1 MRIGFTGGGTGGH
14 FYPLIAVAEALN
26 KDFPDTE
33 KYLYYFGNGDGA
45 DFEALKRNQI
55 NFVKISAG
63 KNRLYF
69 SMQNFTDMFRTL
81 WGVVEGM
88 FKMAIY
94 YPDVIFSKGGYVAFP
109 VLFVSRILR
118 IPIII
123 HDSDTIPGRVTLYAS
138 KFAKNVLIA
147 WPECGEYLVNSRLV
161 NPAKIQ
167 FVGLPIRQ
175 KLLPQTEAV
184 SISGQFSNLKTNIP
198 TLYIVGGSQGS
209 ERLNEAIMA
218 SLPIILPHAQIIHQT
233 GKANFEIVKTISAK
247 LLEKDE
253 NKNNYFPIAYLEED
267 LQREVFQKTS
277 LVICRGG
284 SQILE
289 FFCWGLPSIMI
300 PIPKEIS
307 RDQTTNSFAAM
318 QRGAAFVI
326 EEKNLTPRILQNE
339 VLRLLNDHKILA
351 NMSASARQYSKTD
364 ASNKVA
370 ELLINTGKSHK

>member
-14 FYPLIAVAEALN
+14 FYPLIAVAEAIKN
-26 KDFPDTE
+26 KYTE
-33 KYLYYFGNGDGA
+33 EQIFLYYFGNVPYDI
-45 DFEALKRNQI
+45 DALKRNSI
-55 NFVKISAG
+55 DFVKISAG

-69 SMQNFTDMFRTL
+69 SLENFIDMFKTL
-81 WGVVEGM
+81 WGVIEGM

-94 YPDVIFSKGGYVAFP
+94 YPDVIFSKGGYVSFP

-118 IPIII
+118 IPIVI
-123 HDSDTIPGRVTLYAS
+123 HDSDTVPGRVTLHAS
-138 KFAKNVLIA
+138 KFAKNILIA
-147 WPECGEYLVNSRLV
+147 WPECAEYLVNTHRV
-161 NPAKIQ
+161 NPQKIQ

-175 KLLPQTEAV
+175 KLLPNTNV
-184 SISGQFSNLKTNIP
+184 PSISGEFSNLKNNIP

-233 GKANFEIVKTISAK
+233 GKGNFEMVKTISSK
-247 LLEKDE
+247 LLENDE
-253 NKNNYFPIAYLEED
+253 NKANYFPIAYLEED
-267 LQREVFQKTS
+267 VQREVFQKTS

-300 PIPKEIS
+300 PIPKDIS
-307 RDQTTNSFAAM
+307 RDQTSNSFAAM

-339 VLRLLNDHKILA
+339 ILRLLKDHKILA
-351 NMSASARQYSKTD
+351 NMSASARQYAITD
-364 ASNKVA
+364 AAEKVSD
-370 ELLINTGKSHK
+370 LLVNIGRSHQ

>member
-55 NFVKISAG
+55 NFIKISAG

-175 KLLPQTEAV
+175 KLLPNTNV
-184 SISGQFSNLKTNIP
+184 TSISGEFSNLKTNIP

-233 GKANFEIVKTISAK
+233 GKANFEMVKTISAK

-370 ELLINTGKSHK
+370 ELLINTGKSHQ

>member
-14 FYPLIAVAEALN
+14 FYPLIAVAEVLN
-26 KDFPDTE
+26 KNYKDTE

-45 DFEALKRNQI
+45 DFEALKRNEI

-69 SMQNFTDMFRTL
+69 SFENFKDMFKTF
-81 WGVVEGM
+81 WGIIQGM
-88 FKMAIY
+88 FKLAIY

-123 HDSDTIPGRVTLYAS
+123 HDSDTVPGRVTLYSA
-138 KFAKNVLIA
+138 KFAKKILIA
-147 WPECGEYLVNSRLV
+147 WPECGEYLLNTKMI
-161 NPAKIQ
+161 NPDKIN
-167 FVGLPIRQ
+167 FIGLPIRQ
-175 KLLPQTEAV
+175 KLLPQTNV
-184 SISGQFSNLKTNIP
+184 LSISGAFTNLKNNMP

-209 ERLNEAIMA
+209 QKLNEAILA
-218 SLPIILPHAQIIHQT
+218 SLPIILPYAQIIHQT
-233 GKANFEIVKTISAK
+233 GKTNFDSVKLISQK
-247 LLEKDE
+247 LIENVEQKD
-253 NKNNYFPIAYLEED
+253 NYFPIAYLDED
-267 LQREVFQKTS
+267 MQREVFQKTS

-289 FFCWGLPSIMI
+289 FFTWGLPSVMI
-300 PIPKEIS
+300 PLPKDIS

-318 QRGAAFVI
+318 QRGAAYVI

-339 VLRLLNDHKILA
+339 VLRLLKDHKILA
-351 NMSASARQYSKTD
+351 NMSASARQYAKID
-364 ASNKVA
+364 AAEKVA
-370 ELLINTGKSHK
+370 EILINTGKSHK

>member
-14 FYPLIAVAEALN
+14 FYPLIAVAEAIKN
-26 KDFPDTE
+26 KYTE
-33 KYLYYFGNGDGA
+33 EQIFLYYFGNEAYDA
-45 DFEALKRNQI
+45 DALKRNNI

-69 SMQNFTDMFRTL
+69 SMQNFTDMFKTF
-81 WGVVEGM
+81 WGIVEGM

-94 YPDVIFSKGGYVAFP
+94 YPDIIFSKGGYVSFP
-109 VLFVSRILR
+109 VLFVSRILK
-118 IPIII
+118 IPVII

-138 KFAKNVLIA
+138 RFARNILIA
-147 WPECGEYLVNSRLV
+147 WPECGEYLVNSHTI
-161 NPAKIQ
+161 NPQKIQ

-175 KLLPQTEAV
+175 KLLPNSNTP
-184 SISGQFSNLKTNIP
+184 SLGGQFSNLKTNIP

-209 ERLNEAIMA
+209 QNLNETIMA
-218 SLPIILPHAQIIHQT
+218 SLPIILPHTQIIHQT
-233 GKANFEIVKTISAK
+233 GKNNFEMVKTISTK
-247 LLEKDE
+247 LLENNE
-253 NKNNYFPIAYLEED
+253 NRQNYFPIAYLEED
-267 LQREVFQKTS
+267 MQREVFQKTS

-307 RDQTTNSFAAM
+307 RDQTSNSFATM

-339 VLRLLNDHKILA
+339 ILRLLKDHKILA
-351 NMSASARQYSKTD
+351 NMSASAREYAVTD
-364 ASNKVA
+364 AAEKVA
-370 ELLINTGKSHK
+370 DLLVNVGRSHD